1 MVRQGGV
8 ICLSVPIIGKPIPT
22 CKWTKDGRDISHR
35 AMIATYDDVTELVI
49 KEAHKDDSGTYDLVL
64 ENKCGRK
71 AVYIKVCHCT
81 KMSKVEIVKKSFKRV
96 KLDILHLLTHRSRS
110 SAALIV
116 PRVRLNLMTFKPDQ
130 FVLAG
135 DPLQMTVA
143 LIFLVTLWKGEKY
156 PRQPGVP

>member
-1 MVRQGGV
+1 MYSLVYPDYHLDVKYEEGYVVRQGGV

-81 KMSKVEIVKKSFKRV
+81 KMPKVEIEKK
-96 KLDILHLLTHRSRS
+96 
-110 SAALIV
+110 A
-116 PRVRLNLMTFKPDQ
+116 NLY
-130 FVLAG
+130 G
-135 DPLQMTVA
+135 
-143 LIFLVTLWKGEKY
+143 
-156 PRQPGVP
+156 